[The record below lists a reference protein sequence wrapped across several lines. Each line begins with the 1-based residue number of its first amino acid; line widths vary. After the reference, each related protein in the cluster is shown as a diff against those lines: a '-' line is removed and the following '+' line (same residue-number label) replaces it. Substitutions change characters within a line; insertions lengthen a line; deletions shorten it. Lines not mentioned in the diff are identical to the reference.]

1 MRFFLKLIYRFMH
14 CCFIDIHE
22 YILEHDVDV
31 SLIMTLAN
39 HQGDSPIFTSCE

>member
-22 YILEHDVDV
+22 YILEHDVDI

-39 HQGDSPIFTSCE
+39 HQGDSPIFTSWE